1 MATTSRKNDVERFS
15 RWSHTYEDAWLQ
27 KHFFDRVHE
36 AVLTLVANGVEPG
49 TILDVG
55 CGTGRLLR
63 AAGTRWPHASL
74 IGVDAAE
81 GMVKVALNLTPR
93 AAFHVAMAEA
103 LPLPDASVD
112 LALSTTSFHHWSDQ
126 AAGIREV
133 ARVLRPGGRFFL
145 ADIAGPAWLSKL
157 LRQPRFQ
164 SSAHVRTLFT
174 EAGLQV
180 IVQKP
185 VVSRFV
191 LVTAAS
197 SMIQV

>member
-1 MATTSRKNDVERFS
+1 MTTTSRKNDIERFS
-15 RWSHTYEDAWLQ
+15 RWSRTYEDSWMQ

-36 AVLTLVANGVEPG
+36 AVLTLAANGVEPE

-63 AAGTRWPHASL
+63 AAGTRWPHAAL

-81 GMVKVALNLTPR
+81 GMVEVARSLTPG
-93 AAFHVAMAEA
+93 ATFYVAIAEA

-126 AAGIREV
+126 TAGIREV
-133 ARVLRPGGRFFL
+133 ARVLRPEGRFFL
-145 ADIAGPAWLSKL
+145 ADIAGPALLSKL
-157 LRQPRFQ
+157 LHRSRFQ
-164 SSAHVRTLFT
+164 SPAHVRTLFT
-174 EAGLQV
+174 DAGLRV
-180 IVQKP
+180 ILQKP

-197 SMIQV
+197 S